1 MLYLSAVFSQ
11 ANLSAAIKQTERIK
25 VCTASSFSLSSEA
38 AQEQRTAELK
48 LQLHAFLPRNIW
60 LSSMFLLVLH
70 WSLFIV
76 CAFSSKHVSFIS
88 VHVFP
93 FVIEPDF
100 VQMYAYSSYFCP
112 CPFSKNQH
120 VTVLFFFK

>member
-48 LQLHAFLPRNIW
+48 LLLHAPQKYLTLI
-60 LSSMFLLVLH
+60 
-70 WSLFIV
+70 
-76 CAFSSKHVSFIS
+76 
-88 VHVFP
+88 HVFTSFALK
-93 FVIEPDF
+93 FVHCLCI
-100 VQMYAYSSYFCP
+100 
-112 CPFSKNQH
+112 
-120 VTVLFFFK
+120 FF